1 MNPFRGKRI
10 PVILDTDIGDDI
22 DDTWAL
28 GMILRCP
35 ELDVRM
41 VLSATE
47 NTPYRAKIIA
57 RFLEKAGRSDIAVGV
72 GATGKKGGAKERQ
85 LKWVADYELDSYPGT
100 VHADGVEAA
109 ANIIEA
115 SPEPMTLLSIAPL
128 GNVAELVTR
137 HPGLPKKTRFVG
149 MHGSVDFGYEG
160 KPGASAEW
168 NVACDTVS
176 AKKVFSASWLS
187 ATITPLDSCGLVKLS
202 GEQYESVKAST
213 KTIPR
218 LILENYRH
226 WATFSEFK
234 EVEETTTILYDTV
247 ATHLAYSSEFL
258 KFETSGLRVSDEGLT
273 LRDPNAPPVRIAMS
287 WSDLEGFRKNLVER
301 LLSEPIPD

>member
-1 MNPFRGKRI
+1 MNSKGHKRI

-57 RFLEKAGRSDIAVGV
+57 RFLEKAGRTDIAVGV
-72 GATGKKGGAKERQ
+72 GAHGKKGGAKERQ
-85 LKWVADYELDSYPGT
+85 KKWVADYELDSYPGT
-100 VHADGVEAA
+100 VYQDGLEAA
-109 ANIIEA
+109 AKIIA
-115 SPEPMTLLSIAPL
+115 NSSEPVTLLSIAPL
-128 GNVAELVTR
+128 GNVAELIAR
-137 HPGLPKKTRFVG
+137 HPDLPAKTRFVG
-149 MHGSVDFGYEG
+149 MHGSIDFGYEG

-168 NVACDTVS
+168 NVACDPDS
-176 AKKVFSASWLS
+176 AKKVFSTAWLS

-202 GEQYESVKAST
+202 GREYDAVKNSP

-226 WATFSEFK
+226 WADFSEFK
-234 EVEETTTILYDTV
+234 EVEEMTTILYDTV
-247 ATHLAYSSEFL
+247 ATHLSYSSDYL
-258 KFETSGLRVSDEGLT
+258 KFETSGLRITDEGMT
-273 LRDPNAPPVRIAMS
+273 VRDPQSPPVRIAMS
-287 WSDLEGFRKNLVER
+287 WNDLEGFRKNLVER
-301 LLSEPIPD
+301 LLADPIPD